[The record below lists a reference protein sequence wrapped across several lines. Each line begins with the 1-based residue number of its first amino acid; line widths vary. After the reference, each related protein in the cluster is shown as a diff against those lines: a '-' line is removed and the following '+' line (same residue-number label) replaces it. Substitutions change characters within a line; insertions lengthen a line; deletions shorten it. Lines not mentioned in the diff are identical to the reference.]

1 MLLDMLL
8 TPWKHY
14 NAAEQQ
20 KKQVNKAM
28 RQTTN
33 VIKRARKNGCCK
45 SLAKYITEIL
55 NPEKTLNEHK
65 LETNTRACK

>member
-1 MLLDMLL
+1 
-8 TPWKHY
+8 
-14 NAAEQQ
+14 
-20 KKQVNKAM
+20 M

-45 SLAKYITEIL
+45 SIAKYITEIL

>member
-20 KKQVNKAM
+20 KKASKQGNEANNK
-28 RQTTN
+28 RHQ
-33 VIKRARKNGCCK
+33 K
-45 SLAKYITEIL
+45 SAKKWVL
-55 NPEKTLNEHK
+55 
-65 LETNTRACK
+65 